1 MNVILWTFGSIAAV
15 AIIFAAAA
23 GTYAVLKGKANE
35 LNTRRDENGNLILLD
50 TPSMR
55 IGAASAYDQT
65 IEMEKRG
72 HANSDGMSWNDRWLG
87 TIRSIR
93 KIPRT
98 PSGTSNI
105 SSSSGERPGF
115 PNSRGSMKPGR
126 KAGLRL
132 SALHLP

>member
-1 MNVILWTFGSIAAV
+1 MNVILWIFGSIAAV

-35 LNTRRDENGNLILLD
+35 VNTRRDENGNLILLD

-93 KIPRT
+93 KNTENPEWYVQYIIEQR
-98 PSGTSNI
+98 
-105 SSSSGERPGF
+105 
-115 PNSRGSMKPGR
+115 R
-126 KAGLRL
+126 KAGLPEL
-132 SALHLP
+132 EGVDEAWP

>member
-1 MNVILWTFGSIAAV
+1 MNVILWILGSIAAV
-15 AIIFAAAA
+15 AIIFVAAA

-72 HANSDGMSWNDRWLG
+72 HVNSDGVSWNDRWLG

-93 KIPRT
+93 KNTENPEWYVQYIIEQR
-98 PSGTSNI
+98 
-105 SSSSGERPGF
+105 
-115 PNSRGSMKPGR
+115 R
-126 KAGLRL
+126 KAGLPEL
-132 SALHLP
+132 EGVDEAWP

>member
-1 MNVILWTFGSIAAV
+1 MNVILWILGSIAAV
-15 AIIFAAAA
+15 AIIFGAAA

-72 HANSDGMSWNDRWLG
+72 HANSDGVSWNDRWLG

-93 KIPRT
+93 KNTENPEWYVQYIIEQR
-98 PSGTSNI
+98 
-105 SSSSGERPGF
+105 
-115 PNSRGSMKPGR
+115 R
-126 KAGLRL
+126 KAGLPEL
-132 SALHLP
+132 DGVDEAWP

>member
-1 MNVILWTFGSIAAV
+1 MNVILWILGSIAAV
-15 AIIFAAAA
+15 AIIFMAAV
-23 GTYAVLKGKANE
+23 GTYAMLKEKANE

-72 HANSDGMSWNDRWLG
+72 HVNSDGMSWNDRWLG

-93 KIPRT
+93 KNTENPEWYVQYIIEQR
-98 PSGTSNI
+98 
-105 SSSSGERPGF
+105 
-115 PNSRGSMKPGR
+115 R
-126 KAGLRL
+126 KAGLPEL
-132 SALHLP
+132 EGVDEAWP

>member
-1 MNVILWTFGSIAAV
+1 MNVILWIFGSIAAV

-93 KIPRT
+93 KNTENPEWYVQYHHRAAAKGRASRT
-98 PSGTSNI
+98 RG
-105 SSSSGERPGF
+105 GDEARP
-115 PNSRGSMKPGR
+115 
-126 KAGLRL
+126 
-132 SALHLP
+132 

>member
-1 MNVILWTFGSIAAV
+1 MNVILWIFGSIAAV
-15 AIIFAAAA
+15 PIIFAAAA

-93 KIPRT
+93 KNTENPEWYVQYIIEQR
-98 PSGTSNI
+98 
-105 SSSSGERPGF
+105 
-115 PNSRGSMKPGR
+115 R
-126 KAGLRL
+126 KAGLPEL
-132 SALHLP
+132 EGVDEAWP